1 MVKNYLL
8 KGCIKSCSNLES
20 HEHFLSRAVCNCNF
34 RKIHLQKHFHIDKVT
49 FLRCQE
55 YRSTD
60 FVDGENIL

>member
-34 RKIHLQKHFHIDKVT
+34 RKIHLQKHFHIDKVLKLH
-49 FLRCQE
+49 FL
-55 YRSTD
+55 D
-60 FVDGENIL
+60 AKNIGVQIL